1 MSNVTDILAET
12 GVPALRDDAAE
23 VAFRVG
29 VSTSFVR
36 KVINGTRSGTRTSE
50 KVLKAYQLL
59 LKERAAAKR
68 KFQPEEKGA

>member
-1 MSNVTDILAET
+1 MSNVTEILAET

-36 KVINGTRSGTRTSE
+36 KVINGTRKGTRTSDR
-50 KVLKAYQLL
+50 VMLAYQMLL
-59 LKERAAAKR
+59 TERAAAKR
-68 KFQPEEKGA
+68 KFQPEVEGE